1 MTRHLKDS
9 PGIVGPV
16 LAVLAVHRQELSAR
30 AALRKKRRHEELR
43 ENIQRAPE
51 TQGDAAPQ
59 TKKLCQQAAGQ
70 SGVLLTQQ
78 FITNAIFV
86 LRQNKQIEGLK

>member
-16 LAVLAVHRQELSAR
+16 LAVFAVHRQKLPAC

-43 ENIQRAPE
+43 KNVQRTPE
-51 TQGDAAPQ
+51 AQGDAAPQ
-59 TKKLCQQAAGQ
+59 RKNSVTRPLD
-70 SGVLLTQQ
+70 
-78 FITNAIFV
+78 N
-86 LRQNKQIEGLK
+86 RDNY